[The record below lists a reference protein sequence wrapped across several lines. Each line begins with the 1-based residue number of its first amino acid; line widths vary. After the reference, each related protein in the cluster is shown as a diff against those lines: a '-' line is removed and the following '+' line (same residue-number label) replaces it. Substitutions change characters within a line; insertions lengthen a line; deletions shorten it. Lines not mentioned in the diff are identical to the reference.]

1 MALQASGSIK
11 LSNITTE
18 FGNWSSATCPGQ
30 SYTGVAYGNGTF
42 VAIAYGT
49 NPGAPTTDVI
59 TSTDNGQTWT
69 LRAMPSARQ
78 WRAITFGNGY
88 FCAVVLGLNVAAT
101 STDGITW
108 TARTLVDND
117 NWRCIAYG
125 NGRFV
130 TIGPTKSNVS
140 TDNGVTWT
148 SSAMPNVAQW
158 GTTCVFGNGVFVIM
172 GYNSTVAA
180 TSTDGVTWTQRTLPK
195 QSFWSSLAYGN
206 GTFVSSGPNTS
217 GVTGSEF
224 VYSTDNGATWTAG
237 EMPTTQAYMSMT
249 YGNGYFCAVASNGG
263 GIASTA
269 LSSDGINWISN
280 PNNGYAYW
288 QAVGYGNNTF
298 VSVQGGQGNGTFT
311 KTVYMDA
318 SRLVRLGKYYKSGG
332 IVDTSVT
339 GIPTS
344 GAISL
349 SNFYSKTK
357 PSTSLMA

>member
-1 MALQASGSIK
+1 MTLQASGVIK

-18 FGNWSSATCPGQ
+18 FGNWSVGTCPGQ

-42 VAIAYGT
+42 VGVAFGT
-49 NPGAPTTDVI
+49 DPGTKTTNVI
-59 TSTDNGQTWT
+59 TSTDGITWT
-69 LRAMPSARQ
+69 LRAMPSAQ
-78 WRAITFGNGY
+78 HWRAVTFGNGY
-88 FCAVVLGLNVAAT
+88 FCAVVDGLAIAAT
-101 STDGITW
+101 SADGINW
-108 TARTLVDND
+108 TQRTLINND
-117 NWRCIAYG
+117 SWRSLTYG

-130 TIGPTKSNVS
+130 IMGPTKLNIS
-140 TDNGVTWT
+140 TDNGATWSST
-148 SSAMPNVAQW
+148 SWPINAQW
-158 GTTCVFGNGVFVIM
+158 TTCLAFGNGYFVAVA
-172 GYNSTVAA
+172 YNSNIAA

-195 QSFWSSLAYGN
+195 ISFWSSIAYGN
-206 GTFVSSGPNTS
+206 GTFVVSGPNNS

-224 VYSTDNGATWTAG
+224 LYSTDNGVTWTAG

-249 YGNGYFCAVASNGG
+249 YGNGYFCAVASNGS

-288 QAVGYGNNTF
+288 QTCGYGNGKF
-298 VSVQGGQGNGTFT
+298 VSLQGGQGNGTFT

-318 SRLVRLGKYYKSGG
+318 SRLVSLSKYYKGGG

-344 GAISL
+344 GTINL

-357 PSTSLMA
+357 PSTSLLS